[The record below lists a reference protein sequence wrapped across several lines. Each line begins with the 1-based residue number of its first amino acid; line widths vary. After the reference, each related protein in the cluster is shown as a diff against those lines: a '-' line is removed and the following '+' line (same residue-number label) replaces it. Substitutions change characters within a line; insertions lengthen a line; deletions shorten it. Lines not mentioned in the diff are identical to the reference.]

1 VYDGSF
7 SDPYVIGEAGAFL
20 KAAVVVWLE
29 LLEDELVCLEEVLGF
44 ACVLPPALDL
54 LDIDPSSCVEEGLD
68 GVRDLQFA
76 SPRGLD
82 VFEGFVD
89 LVVEDVDADEGPVA
103 DGLLG
108 LLDEDVF
115 AFFYGK
121 LDIEI

>member
-1 VYDGSF
+1 M
-7 SDPYVIGEAGAFL
+7 
-20 KAAVVVWLE
+20 E
-29 LLEDELVCLEEVLGF
+29 LPEDELVRLEEVLGL

-54 LDIDPSSCVEEGLD
+54 LDADPVSVGEERLD
-68 GVRDLQFA
+68 RVGYLQLA

-82 VFEGFVD
+82 LADGVED

-103 DGLLG
+103 YGLLG